1 MQDGS
6 KAQLMFELVEQ
17 WQQSGKS
24 QRQFTGGNKKHRRCG
39 RLVAPGFSP
48 GYTCDR
54 QKPPMQSVDQRDG
67 VPVGEKDQML
77 FNENL

>member
-1 MQDGS
+1 M
-6 KAQLMFELVEQ
+6 KIYKPQL
-17 WQQSGKS
+17 KI
-24 QRQFTGGNKKHRRCG
+24 TGGKFHRLTQIKKSPEEIKKHRRCG
-39 RLVAPGFSP
+39 RLVALGFSP